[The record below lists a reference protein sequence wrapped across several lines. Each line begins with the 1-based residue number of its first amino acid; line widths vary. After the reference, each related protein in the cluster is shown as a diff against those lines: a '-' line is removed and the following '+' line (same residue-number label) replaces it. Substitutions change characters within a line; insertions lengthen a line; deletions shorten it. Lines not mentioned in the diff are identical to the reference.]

1 MTFCVCVEGGIGDF
15 VCVCGGGGGGTF
27 CVWQSWMRIYVHV
40 YLCVLYCTWGWFY
53 SLFFTHWSIMCVSA
67 TTSLPQGKKGFH
79 FSFPVYN
86 PHNHT
91 TEIRG
96 FPFSGE
102 HNGWVGNNQHPG
114 WLRHRGWEHHCR
126 QGQRQHC
133 RHQPGHL
140 LGRATG
146 ILGKEGELEGW
157 TLVITFISETIDEE
171 PSLRLK
177 EGTTY

>member
-15 VCVCGGGGGGTF
+15 VCVWGGGGHFVSDKVG
-27 CVWQSWMRIYVHV
+27 CVYMCMCIYV
-40 YLCVLYCTWGWFY
+40 YCTVREGDFTVF
-53 SLFFTHWSIMCVSA
+53 FFTHWSIMCVSA
-67 TTSLPQGKKGFH
+67 TTSLPQGKKGFN

-133 RHQPGHL
+133 WHQPGHL